1 MSVFSNCTNKL
12 YIATMVFL
20 MTAIQTTSLYASNGS
35 DLPTII
41 VANPTARNIEILNF
55 LTSKKILNIDLNK
68 VQIVGVYH
76 TQQAYDFSESAS
88 FIKQNQLSWITLQ
101 PISENLTAESVFAEN
116 ECTPVFRNLFNRS
129 VATFFFGGPDIQ
141 PELYGESNLYSV
153 VNDPFRHLLE
163 VSLSFHLTGS
173 SRNPD
178 FRPFLEDRPNYLV
191 TGFCLGMQTM
201 NVAAGGSLW
210 QDIPAQIYQKYSP
223 EETLET
229 DRNNLHRNYWQ
240 LVSDDP
246 QLMTINLHSIRF
258 TDHPFFRKRIKTGK
272 SAKPLIYSSHHQSMK
287 DLGLGFEVTALS
299 DDRKIVEAFAH
310 SKYPNV
316 FAVQF
321 HPEVPALYEDREALK
336 FAPNDDV
343 RTMHQI
349 LGRRSV
355 RFHERYWKHIS
366 DIISNLIKG

>member
-1 MSVFSNCTNKL
+1 
-12 YIATMVFL
+12 MVFL
-20 MTAIQTTSLYASNGS
+20 MTAIQTPSLYAGNGS

-41 VANPTARNIEILNF
+41 VANPTARNIEILHF

-116 ECTPVFRNLFNRS
+116 ECTPVFRDLFNRS

-153 VNDPFRHLLE
+153 VTDPFRHLLE

-299 DDRKIVEAFAH
+299 DDRKIVEAFVH
-310 SKYPNV
+310 SNYPNV

-336 FAPNDDV
+336 FAPGDDA

-355 RFHERYWKHIS
+355 RFHTRYWKHIS
-366 DIISNLIKG
+366 DIISNLIKE